1 MKTNKLFKTALLLLL
16 AVAGTNTA
24 WAAPGDPVNIPN
36 TGYLDWNYA
45 TITGATIQTDPTE
58 LGSTGSSTDA
68 QFNLHNAT
76 LQDYAF
82 SFATG
87 SQSEATLQVS
97 ITPSGE
103 STPLL
108 LESIAITNTGA
119 WTPSVFHCY
128 HISQLPIGDYVL
140 RFKVTAAS
148 GYAGNYG
155 RVSFTPAALGTVD
168 ITTGVYANGVKMND
182 EKTEVGWIKNGG
194 TASYLLYNLNDATY
208 KVLANI
214 SDNASGNGK
223 INVSMAHYGSSNEY
237 NDTYN
242 ITGTNA
248 NSEII
253 SFASLSRGFKLLNLS
268 FEVEGGGYVCNYNNI
283 RFQMLSMNLDESK
296 DYNPNYPENIP
307 GVDVVL
313 TRNLSANN
321 WSTIMLPFNIS
332 ATDLGTALGTTVT
345 LAQFDNYNSEN
356 KQLEFTTASSITANT
371 PYMIKVSNDVSGAKT
386 INGVN
391 IVTTGNKYVDQNG
404 VRFQG
409 VYASTKMDAG
419 DYFVS
424 GGNLYK
430 ASGSTLNI
438 KPFRAYFK
446 DVPAG
451 ARLMF
456 FDETTGISE
465 VMGNTEKASGNY
477 YDLQG
482 RRIAQPQKGL
492 YIVNGKKVFVK

>member
-1 MKTNKLFKTALLLLL
+1 
-16 AVAGTNTA
+16 
-24 WAAPGDPVNIPN
+24 
-36 TGYLDWNYA
+36 
-45 TITGATIQTDPTE
+45 
-58 LGSTGSSTDA
+58 
-68 QFNLHNAT
+68 
-76 LQDYAF
+76 
-82 SFATG
+82 
-87 SQSEATLQVS
+87 
-97 ITPSGE
+97 
-103 STPLL
+103 
-108 LESIAITNTGA
+108 
-119 WTPSVFHCY
+119 
-128 HISQLPIGDYVL
+128 
-140 RFKVTAAS
+140 
-148 GYAGNYG
+148 
-155 RVSFTPAALGTVD
+155 
-168 ITTGVYANGVKMND
+168 MND
-182 EKTEVGWIKNGG
+182 GKTEVGWIKNGG

-223 INVSMAHYGSSNEY
+223 INVSMDHYGSSNEY
-237 NDTYN
+237 NGTYN

-253 SFASLSRGFKLLNLS
+253 SSASLSRGFKLLNLS
-268 FEVEGGGYVCNYNNI
+268 FEVEGEGYVCNYNNI

-313 TRNLSANN
+313 TRPLSAGK
-321 WSTIMLPFNIS
+321 WATIMLPFNIS

-345 LAQFDNYNSEN
+345 LAA
-356 KQLEFTTASSITANT
+356 FTSFSGNALNFTSADAIAANT
-371 PYMIKVSNDVSGAKT
+371 PYMIKVSEKVSGAKT

-391 IVTTGNKYVDQNG
+391 IVTTGNRYVDQNG

-409 VYASTKMDAG
+409 VYASTKMAAG